1 MAQMD
6 GKVVLVTGATNGI
19 GRVTALELAKMGAT
33 VALAGRNSARTQA
46 TVDEIKT
53 RSGNPNVEGLVA
65 DLSVMAQVRQLADEF
80 KAKYNRLD
88 VLVNNVGAVFS
99 QRRETDDGYEM
110 TFALNHLSYFLLT
123 NLLLDLLKASAP
135 SRIVNVSSDAHRMS
149 RGLNFGDLQRKHHYN
164 LMGFGAYS
172 DSKLANVLFTYEL
185 ARRLH
190 GTGVTANAVH
200 PGSVATGFAH
210 NTPGL
215 LHQVMNIMH
224 RFSLTPEE
232 GARTTIYL
240 ASSPEV
246 EGIGGKYFDKSKA
259 VQSSKVSYD
268 EEAARRLWEISERM
282 TGLAGNKTEA
292 A

>member
-19 GRVTALELAKMGAT
+19 GKVTALELAKMGAA
-33 VALAGRNSARTQA
+33 VVVAGRNSARTQA
-46 TVDEIKT
+46 VVGEI
-53 RSGNPNVEGLVA
+53 RAASGNPNVEGLVA

-80 KAKYNRLD
+80 KAQHDRLD
-88 VLVNNVGAVFS
+88 VLVNNAGAVFS
-99 QRRETDDGYEM
+99 QRGETDDGYEM
-110 TFALNHLSYFLLT
+110 TFALNHLNYFLLT
-123 NLLLDLLKASAP
+123 NLLLDVLKASAP
-135 SRIVNVSSDAHRMS
+135 ARIINVSSDAHRMT
-149 RGLNFGDLQRKHHYN
+149 RGLNFDDLNRKKKYPM
-164 LMGFGAYS
+164 MGMAAYG

-185 ARRLH
+185 ARRLQ

-200 PGSVATGFAH
+200 PGAVATGFAH

-215 LHQVMNIMH
+215 LDRVMRVMH

-232 GARTTIYL
+232 GARTMIYL

-246 EGIGGKYFDKSKA
+246 EGINGKYFEKMKA
-259 VQSSKVSYD
+259 VQSSKASHD
-268 EEAARRLWEISERM
+268 EEAARRLWEISEQM
-282 TGLAGNKTEA
+282 TGLTENKAEA

>member
-1 MAQMD
+1 
-6 GKVVLVTGATNGI
+6 
-19 GRVTALELAKMGAT
+19 
-33 VALAGRNSARTQA
+33 
-46 TVDEIKT
+46 
-53 RSGNPNVEGLVA
+53 
-65 DLSVMAQVRQLADEF
+65 MAQVRQLADEF

-88 VLVNNVGAVFS
+88 VLVNNAGAVFS

-110 TFALNHLSYFLLT
+110 TFALNHLNYFLLT

-135 SRIVNVSSDAHRMS
+135 SRIINVSSDAHRMT
-149 RGLNFGDLQRKHHYN
+149 RGLNFDDLQRKRHYN

-190 GTGVTANAVH
+190 GTAVTANAVH

-215 LHQVMNIMH
+215 LDQLMNIVH

-232 GARTTIYL
+232 GARTMIYL
-240 ASSPEV
+240 ASSPAV
-246 EGIGGKYFDKSKA
+246 EGVGGKYFDKSKA
-259 VQSSKVSYD
+259 VQSSQVSYD
-268 EEAARRLWEISERM
+268 EEAARRLWEISEQM
-282 TGLAGNKTEA
+282 TGLVGSQTETA
-292 A
+292 